1 MKHPAR
7 GGVAA
12 AIPLTVAVLIAATLA
27 ATGMSRQLVIST
39 PIPVVVLVTGAVLTL
54 CGCAV
59 LLELARRRRVRARAE
74 KQVAESFT
82 AGVERERHA
91 HRQFL
96 ARLDHEL
103 KNPLTAIRAGAA
115 QSSWETVD
123 AQAAKLSTLVH
134 DLRKLAELETREP
147 ERETVDV
154 EQLLT
159 EAIDALQQRA
169 PQLAPRLQLVV
180 TRVPWSVPPL
190 RADPDLLAVAFD
202 NVLGNAEKYSET
214 GPIEVR
220 LKEQDGWA
228 VIDIA
233 DAGRGVPLP
242 DQCHIFEELAR
253 AGNSRDVS
261 GAGIGLALVAAIMAM
276 HGGDV
281 SLRSAEGSG
290 TVVTMRLPA
299 K

>member
-1 MKHPAR
+1 MKNPAR
-7 GGVAA
+7 AWAA
-12 AIPLTVAVLIAATLA
+12 AALPLIVAMLVAATLA
-27 ATGMSRQLVIST
+27 MTGMKRQLVIST
-39 PIPVVVLVTGAVLTL
+39 PIPVAVLVTGALLTL
-54 CGCAV
+54 IACAV
-59 LLELARRRRVRARAE
+59 LLERARRRRVRVRAAD
-74 KQVAESFT
+74 QVTESFT
-82 AGVERERHA
+82 AGIERERHA

-96 ARLDHEL
+96 GRLDHEL

-115 QSSWETVD
+115 QSSWQTVD

-147 ERETVDV
+147 EWETVDV

-169 PQLAPRLQLVV
+169 PHLAPRLQLTV

-202 NVLGNAEKYSET
+202 NVLGNAEKYSAA

-220 LKEQDGWA
+220 LQEQDGWA
-228 VIDIA
+228 VIAIA
-233 DAGRGVPLP
+233 DAGRGIPQP
-242 DQCHIFEELAR
+242 DQRHVFEELAR

-261 GAGIGLALVAAIMAM
+261 GAGIGLALVSAIMRM
-276 HGGDV
+276 HSGDV
-281 SLRSAEGSG
+281 SLRSVEGAG
-290 TVVTMRLPA
+290 TVVTMRLPTR
-299 K
+299 